1 MRVRPLFCVG
11 AQPLLTG
18 VPLVACAAVL
28 GHIGSLSISILY
40 FFFVLFGFFAPAV
53 ARHLGPVKGL
63 MVGGCTHPQPSAAA
77 PRRIG

>member
-1 MRVRPLFCVG
+1 
-11 AQPLLTG
+11 LLTG
-18 VPLVACAAVL
+18 VPAAACAAVL

-77 PRRIG
+77 APRRIG